1 MDNKLTRDF
10 AVKFNELNS
19 DNQRYIIAIQQA
31 LAYAQSSALEA
42 KKAEEERLAAEAK
55 ARLEAQ
61 RKAEQEALEARR
73 AEEAR
78 KAAEAKAALEA
89 AGLNASDYE

>member
-42 KKAEEERLAAEAK
+42 KKEGQTPMS
-55 ARLEAQ
+55 Q
-61 RKAEQEALEARR
+61 RQPKTPIHHEVGIPD
-73 AEEAR
+73 
-78 KAAEAKAALEA
+78 KVT
-89 AGLNASDYE
+89 

>member
-10 AVKFNELNS
+10 AVKFNDLNS

-42 KKAEEERLAAEAK
+42 KKEGANTNEPK
-55 ARLEAQ
+55 T
-61 RKAEQEALEARR
+61 
-73 AEEAR
+73 
-78 KAAEAKAALEA
+78 
-89 AGLNASDYE
+89 D

>member
-31 LAYAQSSALEA
+31 LAYAQSSASYMGVNDYG
-42 KKAEEERLAAEAK
+42 R
-55 ARLEAQ
+55 
-61 RKAEQEALEARR
+61 RKRNSTR
-73 AEEAR
+73 
-78 KAAEAKAALEA
+78 
-89 AGLNASDYE
+89 GTY

>member
-42 KKAEEERLAAEAK
+42 KKEGANTNEPETPIHHEV
-55 ARLEAQ
+55 
-61 RKAEQEALEARR
+61 
-73 AEEAR
+73 
-78 KAAEAKAALEA
+78 
-89 AGLNASDYE
+89 GIPFIYN